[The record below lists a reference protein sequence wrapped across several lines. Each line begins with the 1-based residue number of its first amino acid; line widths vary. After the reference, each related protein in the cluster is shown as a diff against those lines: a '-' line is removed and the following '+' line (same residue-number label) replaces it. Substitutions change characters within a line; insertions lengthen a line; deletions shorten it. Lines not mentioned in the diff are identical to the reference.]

1 MLKNLLKYDLKWI
14 YKVIV
19 VFYIFALFFSIL
31 GRLLISIPNSLILN
45 VFGKISLG
53 FAVGM
58 MISSLINCLMRS
70 WARFIRNIYKD
81 ESYLTHTLPI
91 SKKTIYLSKVLSS
104 IICTFTTVIVIV
116 ISLFICY
123 YSDANIE
130 LLKESLEIAATVYNT
145 TVLKLLLIIFFM
157 LFVEIVF
164 IILIGYVGII
174 IGHKS
179 NQHKIIK
186 SITIAFALYLGTQ
199 LLTLAIIYVVG
210 LFNSNIMNLINTTYI
225 TNIDAIKWLMYL
237 ATLIY
242 LVYTI
247 FYYILGRRIFE
258 TGVDVD

>member
-19 VFYIFALFFSIL
+19 VFYILALFFSIL

-237 ATLIY
+237 AILIY

-247 FYYILGRRIFE
+247 FYYILGKRIFE

>member
-19 VFYIFALFFSIL
+19 VFYILALFFSIL